1 MGSGG
6 FKKYAPSDIENLMFF
21 WVNFKYFLLYK
32 HALVRMC
39 FWNKFG
45 CPTAAWGSAPHPPY
59 PPGWDFSKPG
69 RDEIH
74 GTFFWGPPP

>member
-45 CPTAAWGSAPHPPY
+45 CPTAAWGSAPPDRFFLTKLSL
-59 PPGWDFSKPG
+59 WDQNKDIL
-69 RDEIH
+69 RDVR
-74 GTFFWGPPP
+74 F

>member
-45 CPTAAWGSAPHPPY
+45 CPTAAWGSAPHADLRAVY
-59 PPGWDFSKPG
+59 LNMACEGSL
-69 RDEIH
+69 
-74 GTFFWGPPP
+74 GPTTG

>member
-6 FKKYAPSDIENLMFF
+6 FKKYAPSDIENVMFF

-45 CPTAAWGSAPHPPY
+45 CPTAAWGSAPLTPLE
-59 PPGWDFSKPG
+59 S
-69 RDEIH
+69 RDK
-74 GTFFWGPPP
+74 G